1 MRSVFKLS
9 YRVNSGSA
17 LVLLVMIFVTV
28 SMVGGQTRRPL
39 TPEDIA
45 SLNRASDAQVSY
57 DGRRVVYVLTRW
69 DRERDRYNS
78 DLWMVTEA
86 RENQQLTSHERRDDH
101 PRWSADGSRIAF
113 LSERGA
119 DGRAGAQIYLLG
131 TRMGGEV
138 VQLTRH
144 PRPIERFEWSFD
156 GRYIAFLAP
165 APRADPRP
173 ETKDLPHRAPIVV
186 EGDDDPNQPS
196 PNQLWI
202 VEVATGKIE
211 PLTTGKSHLVSFGWS
226 SDLAEVVYAARPSS
240 RLIDGPETELYR
252 LTVGRRDASGTIR
265 FSRQETATA
274 TRLTQGNGAELEPRF
289 SPDGQWIS
297 YLAKGDGDPL
307 VGPDRL
313 HILPSGGGSPVIVA
327 PGFEGYVR
335 GYRWVYDNE
344 RIIVS
349 AGVGVNQQ
357 LYSIS
362 RRARTAQALTRTDGV
377 NSGFSITPDGQ
388 TIAFIH
394 ENPRVPTEVAL
405 LSARIMVPIF
415 LTELNPVARELALG
429 LVETVRWNSKD
440 GTSIEGLI
448 VYPVGFETGRRYPL
462 ITSLHGGP
470 EGACTKGFEAN
481 WSTFPQIYAARGYA
495 VFLPNFRGSSNYGAK
510 FAQSNARLA
519 GRIDV
524 EDVLSGIDHLIK
536 TGIADGTRLGVVGWS
551 YGGYLSGLLIGQ
563 TNRFRVAAWGAG
575 LANAESYWGTADIL
589 AQRERLH
596 GGTPWEAAK
605 LYEAMSPLRY
615 FNKVR
620 TPALIFHGEKDQR
633 VPLGQSQESFR
644 RLRRLGVNVQ
654 MIIYPEQ
661 GHALEVPSYQID
673 KIRRELEW
681 IEQHLMN

>member
-1 MRSVFKLS
+1 MRSVFRMV
-9 YRVNSGSA
+9 YRVNANLA
-17 LVLLVMIFVTV
+17 LVLLVVMLTGGVIV
-28 SMVGGQTRRPL
+28 SGQTRRPM

-45 SLNRASDAQVSY
+45 GLNRASDAQVSY

-86 RENQQLTSHERRDDH
+86 RENQQLTSGEKRDDH

-119 DGRAGAQIYLLG
+119 DARAGAQIYLLS
-131 TRMGGEV
+131 TRFGGEV

-144 PRPIERFEWSFD
+144 PRPVERFEWSAD
-156 GRYIAFLAP
+156 GRYIAFLAA
-165 APRADPRP
+165 APSAETRA
-173 ETKDLPHRAPIVV
+173 LPHRAPIVV
-186 EGDDDPNQPS
+186 DGDDDPH
-196 PNQLWI
+196 QLWV

-211 PLTTGKSHLVSFGWS
+211 QLTTGKSHLVSFGWS
-226 SDLAEVVYAARPSS
+226 PDLAEVVFAARPSS
-240 RLIDGPETELYR
+240 RLLDQPETELYR
-252 LTVGRRDASGTIR
+252 LTVGRRDRSGALL
-265 FSRQETATA
+265 FSPQSTETA
-274 TRLTQGNGAELEPRF
+274 TRLTRGNGAELEPRF
-289 SPDGQWIS
+289 SPDGRWIS

-307 VGPDRL
+307 VGPERL
-313 HILPSGGGSPVIVA
+313 HILPANPVDGSAPVIAA

-335 GYRWVYDNE
+335 SYRWVYDNE

-349 AGVGVNQQ
+349 AGQGVNQQ

-362 RRARTAQALTRTDGV
+362 RSARTVQTLTRTDGV
-377 NSGFSITPDGQ
+377 NTGFSITPDGQ

-394 ENPRVPTEVAL
+394 ENPRIPTEVAL
-405 LSARIMVPIF
+405 LSSRIMVPIF
-415 LTELNPVARELALG
+415 LTELNPGTRELALG
-429 LVETVRWNSKD
+429 QVEAIRWSSKD

-536 TGIADGTRLGVVGWS
+536 TGIADGARLGVVGWS
-551 YGGYLSGLLIGQ
+551 YGGYLSGLLVGQ
-563 TNRFRVAAWGAG
+563 TDRFRVAAWGAG
-575 LANAESYWGTADIL
+575 LANAESYWGTADIV

-596 GGTPWEAAK
+596 GGTPWEAGK
-605 LYEAMSPLRY
+605 LYETMSPLQY
-615 FNKVR
+615 FRKVK
-620 TPALIFHGEKDQR
+620 TPVLLFHGEKDQR

-654 MIIYPEQ
+654 MVIYPEQ
-661 GHALEVPSYQID
+661 GHALELPGYQID
-673 KIRRELEW
+673 KVRRELEW
-681 IEQHLMN
+681 IEKHLSN

>member
-1 MRSVFKLS
+1 MRSDFSLIG
-9 YRVNSGSA
+9 RFDRAGAGSA
-17 LVLLVMIFVTV
+17 LLLMVVTILAISTV
-28 SMVGGQTRRPL
+28 SAQTRRPM
-39 TPEDIA
+39 TPEDIV

-78 DLWMVTEA
+78 DLWMVTDS
-86 RENQQLTSHERRDDH
+86 RENQQLTTNERRDDH

-119 DGRAGAQIYLLG
+119 DGRAGAQIYLIS

-138 VQLTRH
+138 LQLTRH
-144 PRPIERFEWSFD
+144 PRPIERFEWSLD

-165 APRADPRP
+165 APRA
-173 ETKDLPHRAPIVV
+173 ETKDLPHRLPIVV
-186 EGDDDPNQPS
+186 DGDDDAH
-196 PNQLWI
+196 QLWI
-202 VEVATGKIE
+202 VEVATGRIE
-211 PLTTGKSHLVSFGWS
+211 QLTTGRNHLVSFGWS
-226 SDLAEVVYAARPSS
+226 PDLTEVVYAARPSS
-240 RLIDGPETELYR
+240 RLIDSPETELYR
-252 LTVGRRDASGTIR
+252 LTVGRRDSSGSIT

-313 HILPSGGGSPVIVA
+313 NILPSGGGSPFVAA

-349 AGVGVNQQ
+349 AGEGVYQQ

-362 RRARTAQALTRTDGV
+362 RGARTAQALTRTDGV
-377 NSGFSITPDGQ
+377 NSGFSVTPDGQ
-388 TIAFIH
+388 TIAFVH
-394 ENPRVPTEVAL
+394 ENPRIPTEVAL

-415 LTELNPVARELALG
+415 LTELNPGARDLALG
-429 LVETVRWNSKD
+429 QVETVRWSSKD

-536 TGIADGTRLGVVGWS
+536 AGLADGTRLGVVGWS

-563 TNRFRVAAWGAG
+563 TSRFRVAAWGAG
-575 LANAESYWGTADIL
+575 LSNAESYWGTADIIS
-589 AQRERLH
+589 QRERLH
-596 GGTPWEAAK
+596 GGRPWEAEK
-605 LYEAMSPLRY
+605 LYETMSPLRY

-620 TPALIFHGEKDQR
+620 TPTLIFHGEKDQR

-654 MIIYPEQ
+654 MIVYPEQ

-681 IEQHLMN
+681 IEQHLTN